1 MTQTAA
7 RIATCTVQPGPF
19 GKSEMLPQAT
29 RCLLAD
35 GSTGY
40 VTFVAAYVS
49 DRPLSEAI
57 TGTPPAGVDD
67 MNVSADIFV
76 GAVLVAV
83 FVLGWIA
90 GAQR

>member
-1 MTQTAA
+1 M
-7 RIATCTVQPGPF
+7 VGPA
-19 GKSEMLPQAT
+19 S

-40 VTFVAAYVS
+40 VTFVDVYAS
-49 DRPLSEAI
+49 DRPLPEALS
-57 TGTPPAGVDD
+57 GTPPTGVDD
-67 MNVSADIFV
+67 VNVTADIFV

>member
-7 RIATCTVQPGPF
+7 RVATCTGQPGPF
-19 GKSEMLPQAT
+19 GKSEVVPHVA
-29 RCLLAD
+29 CFLAD
-35 GSTGY
+35 GTTGY
-40 VTFVAAYVS
+40 FTFVDVYVS
-49 DRPLSEAI
+49 DRPLPEVL
-57 TGTPPAGVDD
+57 TGTPPTGADD
-67 MNVSADIFV
+67 LNVSADIFV